1 VSAGTGPGGP
11 ILPGATL
18 GILGGGQLG
27 RMTAMAAR
35 SLGYHVHALDPD
47 PSCAARHVVERC
59 FTAAFD
65 DAGAAEELAR
75 TSSVV
80 TVEIEK
86 ISLESMAAAARRAP
100 VRPGAEVLRIVQDR
114 ARQKAWLQGHGFP
127 LGPYREAATEAELQA
142 ALEALGT
149 SCFVKTSFGGYD
161 GGGQARA
168 QGGAA
173 AAETWRALGERPVVV
188 ERALDIEAELSVL
201 VARAPSGQVAIYPPA
216 LNHHEHRI
224 LSWSVIPG
232 PLPEAVRSRA
242 LEISAEIARAMGAEG
257 LLVVELFLTRA
268 GELFVNELAPRPH
281 NSFHATEVACLT
293 SQFEQAV
300 RAVCD
305 LPLGATQV
313 VRPAAIA
320 NLLGDLWLGPHPP
333 AFDRAL
339 ALPGVRL
346 HLYGKRV
353 PRPGRKMGHLSASG
367 ETPEEAVRRV
377 MEAKARLAPAS

>member
-1 VSAGTGPGGP
+1 MSPTVSRP

-47 PSCAARHVVERC
+47 PSCAARYVVERC

-65 DAGAAEELAR
+65 DAAAAEELAR

-86 ISLESMAAAARRAP
+86 ISLESMAAAARHAP
-100 VRPGAEVLRIVQDR
+100 VRPSGEVLRIVQDR
-114 ARQKAWLQGHGFP
+114 ARQKTWLKDHGFP
-127 LGPYREAATEAELQA
+127 LGPYREAATVEELAA
-142 ALEALGT
+142 ALDALGT
-149 SCFVKTSFGGYD
+149 SCFVKTRFGGYD

-173 AAETWRALGERPVVV
+173 AAGTWKSLGEQPLVV
-188 ERALDIEAELSVL
+188 ERALDIESELSVL
-201 VARAPSGQVAIYPPA
+201 VARAPSGQVAVYPPA

-224 LSWSVIPG
+224 LAWSVIPG
-232 PLPEAVRSRA
+232 PLPEPVRARA
-242 LEISAEIARAMGAEG
+242 LEIASEIARSVGVEG
-257 LLVVELFLTRA
+257 LLVIELFLTRQ
-268 GELFVNELAPRPH
+268 GELLVNELAPRPH

-305 LPLGATQV
+305 LPLGSTEV

-320 NLLGDLWLGPHPP
+320 NLLGDLWLGPQPP

-339 ALPGVRL
+339 VLPGVRL

-367 ETPEEAVRRV
+367 ATPEEAVRKV
-377 MEAKARLAPAS
+377 MEAKARLASAS

>member
-1 VSAGTGPGGP
+1 MSAAAGP

-47 PSCAARHVVERC
+47 PSCAARYVVEKC

-65 DAGAAEELAR
+65 DAGAAAELAK

-86 ISLESMAAAARRAP
+86 ISLEGMAAAARHAP

-114 ARQKAWLQGHGFP
+114 ARQKAWLRERGFP
-127 LGPYREAATEAELQA
+127 LGPYREAASEVELA
-142 ALEALGT
+142 SALDALGT
-149 SCFVKTSFGGYD
+149 NCFVKARFGGYD

-168 QGGAA
+168 QGVTA
-173 AAETWRALGERPVVV
+173 AAEAWKALGGRPVVV
-188 ERALDIEAELSVL
+188 EQALDIDSELSVL
-201 VARAPSGQVAIYPPA
+201 VARAPSGQVAVYPPA

-224 LSWSVIPG
+224 LAWSVIPG
-232 PLPEAVRSRA
+232 PLPDAVRARA
-242 LEISAEIARAMGAEG
+242 LEIASEIARAVEVEG
-257 LLVVELFLTRA
+257 LLVVELFLTRG
-268 GELFVNELAPRPH
+268 GELLVNELAPRPH

-305 LPLGATQV
+305 LPLGSTEV

-320 NLLGDLWLGPHPP
+320 NLLGDLWLGSQPP

-367 ETPEEAVRRV
+367 VTPEEAVRRV
-377 MEAKARLAPAS
+377 LEAKARLTPSS

>member
-1 VSAGTGPGGP
+1 VSGP

-47 PSCAARHVVERC
+47 PSCAARYVVERC

-65 DAGAAEELAR
+65 DARAAEELAR

-86 ISLESMAAAARRAP
+86 ISPESMAAAARHAP
-100 VRPGAEVLRIVQDR
+100 VRPGPEVLRVVQDR
-114 ARQKAWLQGHGFP
+114 ARQKAWLRGRGFP
-127 LGPYREAATEAELQA
+127 LGPYREAASESDLAA
-142 ALEALGT
+142 ALEALQT

-168 QGGAA
+168 QGGQAA
-173 AAETWRALGERPVVV
+173 AATWEALGRRPVVV
-188 ERALDIEAELSVL
+188 EQSLDLEAELSVL
-201 VARAPSGQVAIYPPA
+201 VARAPSGATVVYPPA
-216 LNHHEHRI
+216 LNHHEQRI
-224 LSWSVIPG
+224 LAWSVLPG
-232 PLPEAVRSRA
+232 SLPEAVQSRA
-242 LEISAEIARAMGAEG
+242 QEISAETARALGVEG
-257 LLVVELFLTRA
+257 LLVVELFLTRS

-305 LPLGATQV
+305 LPLGSSEV

-320 NLLGDLWLGPHPP
+320 NLLGDLWLGGRPP

-367 ETPEEAVRRV
+367 ATPEEAVRRV
-377 MEAKARLAPAS
+377 LEAKARLGSPEL

>member
-1 VSAGTGPGGP
+1 MSRKP

-59 FTAAFD
+59 ITAEFD
-65 DAGAAEELAR
+65 DDVAAAYLAKGCA
-75 TSSVV
+75 VV
-80 TVEIEK
+80 TLEIEK
-86 ISLESMAAAARRAP
+86 VSLGAMAAAAKHAP
-100 VRPGAEVLRIVQDR
+100 VRPSEQVLHIIQDR
-114 ARQKAWLQGHGFP
+114 ARQKTWLTKRGFP
-127 LGPYREAATEAELQA
+127 VGPYRYATSADELRD
-142 ALEALGT
+142 ALTELAHPA
-149 SCFVKTSFGGYD
+149 FVKASFGGYD
-161 GGGQARA
+161 GLGQAQVKGPEEA
-168 QGGAA
+168 DAA
-173 AAETWRALGERPVVV
+173 WKTLASRVVVV
-188 ERALDIEAELSVL
+188 EQALELEAELSVL
-201 VARAPSGQVAIYPPA
+201 VARSPSGETAVYPPA

-224 LSWSVIPG
+224 LAWSALPG
-232 PLPEAVRSRA
+232 HLPPDVSTKAVELSRD
-242 LEISAEIARAMGAEG
+242 IANKLDVEG
-257 LLVVELFLTRA
+257 LLVVELFLTR
-268 GELFVNELAPRPH
+268 GGDLYVNELAPRPH

-305 LPLGATQV
+305 LPLGSTDV

-320 NLLGDLWLGPHPP
+320 NLLGDLWLGDRPP
-333 AFDRAL
+333 AFDKAL

-353 PRPGRKMGHLSASG
+353 ARPGRKMGHLSAVGSS
-367 ETPEEAVRRV
+367 PEDAVARV
-377 MEAKARLAPAS
+377 MEAASRLTRPA